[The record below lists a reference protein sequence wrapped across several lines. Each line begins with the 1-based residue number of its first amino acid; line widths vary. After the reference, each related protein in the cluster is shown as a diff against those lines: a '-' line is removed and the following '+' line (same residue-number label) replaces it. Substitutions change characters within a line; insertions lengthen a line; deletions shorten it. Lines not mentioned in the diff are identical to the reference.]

1 MKKVI
6 SYSFF
11 PLLILFILFLY
22 GFSVGRN
29 NGKIIEKIE
38 VEFREGDNYFLTHE
52 MVNNLL
58 IQSGNSVVNQLK
70 SSLNLYELEQK
81 VLQNPFV
88 EDATVYVTPRGL
100 LKTYIKQREPIVRLI
115 DSKGSYYI
123 DKFGVVMPMSSSYS
137 ARVPL
142 VFNVSDPKDI
152 EKVKKLMLFVQKDDF
167 LSKEIVGIQRK
178 KGDFLL
184 EVRSGEHKVNIG
196 DVVNLDIKFKKLKA
210 FYNKALSDKTIEKY
224 KIINIK
230 YHNQVVC
237 EK

>member
-6 SYSFF
+6 SYLIF
-11 PLLILFILFLY
+11 PLLIVFILFLY
-22 GFSVGRN
+22 GFSVSRN
-29 NGKIIEKIE
+29 NGKVIEKIE

-58 IQSGNSVVNQLK
+58 IQNGNSVVNQLK
-70 SSLNLYELEQK
+70 SSLNLYELEQQ

-88 EDATVYVTPRGL
+88 ENATVYVTPKGL
-100 LKTYIKQREPIVRLI
+100 LKTYIKQREPLVRLV
-115 DSKGSYYI
+115 DSNGSYYI
-123 DKFGVVMPMSSSYS
+123 DKFGTVMPMSSNYS

-142 VFNVSDPKDI
+142 VFNVSKPEDI

-167 LSKEIVGIQRK
+167 LNKEIVGLQRQ
-178 KGDFLL
+178 GRDFLL
-184 EVRSGEHKVNIG
+184 EVRSGDYKVNIG
-196 DVVNLDIKFKKLKA
+196 DIVNLDIKFKKLKA
-210 FYNKALSDKTIEKY
+210 FYNKALLDKTIEKY
-224 KIINIK
+224 KVINIK